1 MAEDITDPYAEYR
14 QVDGSL
20 EISLIHLS
28 VHEEADGEELNV
40 NLSINNDLLAHLFA
54 LSAVDDMENLYEQIA
69 LAITVARERA
79 IEAWQAQP
87 KIITIEQARR
97 GF

>member
-1 MAEDITDPYAEYR
+1 MRITVPVQAD
-14 QVDGSL
+14 DSL
-20 EISLIHLS
+20 EVSLIHLV
-28 VHEEADGEELNV
+28 VHEKDGEMNV
-40 NLSINNDLLAHLFA
+40 NLSINNDLLAHLFT

-79 IEAWQAQP
+79 IKQWNAQP